1 MAPTIHLVRHAQ
13 GVHNL
18 SVANES
24 IHDPDVTRLGQ
35 EQCAALRAA
44 FPYHALVKHLVASPL
59 RRTMTTCIAAFGSGS
74 LGPVA
79 ALDVLQEVSA
89 APCDV
94 GSAREA
100 LRREFGS
107 EVDLAG
113 VREGW
118 TDKGPGSV
126 FEPTVDK
133 LTARAREA
141 RRALRDLV
149 QGEEHLVAVT
159 HGGFL
164 HFLTD
169 DWQGIPEG
177 RATGWDNCECRS
189 YHLADPTG
197 KDDDAALIETDQSRA
212 RRNFSAK
219 PLSLQEKRELRAAV
233 QHRLLPYL
241 KINQS
246 A

>member
-24 IHDPDVTRLGQ
+24 IHDPDVTALGQ
-35 EQCAALRAA
+35 EQCAALGAA
-44 FPYHALVKHLVASPL
+44 FPYHASLKHLVASPL
-59 RRTMTTCIAAFGSGS
+59 RRTITTCLAAFGHGNV
-74 LGPVA
+74 GPVV

-94 GSAREA
+94 GSAPEV
-100 LRREFGS
+100 LQREFGS
-107 EVDLAG
+107 QVDLAG
-113 VREGW
+113 VRAAW

-133 LTARAREA
+133 LTARASEA

-149 QGEEHLVAVT
+149 RGEEHLVAVT

-189 YHLADPTG
+189 YQFADPTG
-197 KDDDAALIETDQSRA
+197 EDDDALLIETDQSRA
-212 RRNFSAK
+212 RRHFGAN
-219 PLSLQEKRELRAAV
+219 PLSPQEKRELRAAV
-233 QHRLLPYL
+233 QRRLVPHL